1 MKVFMVIVFI
11 LANGQEVMLNG
22 WSPSAY
28 ESLKVCQQK
37 KAAAAEYI
45 EYLFDYALLPEY
57 YAGYKITC
65 TTEEEYKG
73 ER

>member
-28 ESLKVCQQK
+28 ESMNVGINTSGLSTQ
-37 KAAAAEYI
+37 
-45 EYLFDYALLPEY
+45 
-57 YAGYKITC
+57 
-65 TTEEEYKG
+65 
-73 ER
+73 